1 MCSVCSTVLKVSLLP
16 NIYYSR
22 SLAEVCKCS
31 PTEFWRRR
39 FWNSFFYAS
48 KSLLF
53 ALPST
58 HFSKAKRIAAPEIG
72 ISRKYSFWWM
82 TCFLDNWIDSDWLTF
97 CAVYT
102 LPTYYRL
109 YTTSTYQPIT
119 CCIFL
124 HILQWPFFL
133 YKKSF
138 IYCTKRETISG
149 TFFL

>member
-109 YTTSTYQPIT
+109 YTTSRYLPAYN
-119 CCIFL
+119 L
-124 HILQWPFFL
+124 LYFFTH
-133 YKKSF
+133 F
-138 IYCTKRETISG
+138 TM
-149 TFFL
+149 TFFPLQEIFYLLH